1 MVMFLEIRAFGGI
14 CGVLHHTGKVLESA
28 NFKSVTA
35 RGAGSDTASSVGGIC
50 GGAWTEEVSI
60 SSCFNSGK
68 ISGAST
74 GVGGISG
81 TLGNRGSI
89 YYGRIEHCGNFTS
102 DITGKGWRRTKWTWD
117 TRKYII

>member
-1 MVMFLEIRAFGGI
+1 MVMFLEIQSFGGI
-14 CGVLHHTGKVLESA
+14 CGLLHHTGKVLESA

-35 RGAGSDTASSVGGIC
+35 RGASSDTSSGAGGIC
-50 GGAWTEEVSI
+50 GGAWTEGVSI

-68 ISGAST
+68 ISGTST

-81 TLGNRGSI
+81 TLGNRGTI

-102 DITGKGWRRTKWTWD
+102 EITGKGWR
-117 TRKYII
+117 